1 MNLRLFTDSAYR
13 LRLTYAL
20 LCAVCFLQLFFFACL
35 FNCTVSLVK
44 EQFQAADFLRQVEV
58 IPLPAKQI
66 LWLTVILYPVLL
78 VVMQMRNKVRETR
91 WREFLFLFLEI
102 LLCLWLLRLI
112 SFTSNE
118 IFLLV
123 TANMLTLTRDRKTK
137 GIALLILIILFLSTN
152 YYVISDYYVTTSFES
167 YLYPYTA
174 QAANFLR
181 SVSALLSTLV
191 LIIFLVYILFLIQ
204 DQILESTQ
212 MQKMNRELKELNQ
225 QLEEMADMREKMG
238 ETKERNRLAREIHD
252 TLGHT
257 LTGLSTGLE
266 AAKALLQADPHLA
279 QKQLDR
285 LSIVAKEGLKDVRR
299 SVNKL
304 RPDALENHSLS
315 EALKK
320 MIDQFVES
328 TGVQVIFV
336 CHLRSLHFQVD
347 EEETIYRIVQESM
360 TNSVRHGKAD
370 KIYISFGKDEDS
382 LIIIIEDNGIG
393 CSNVEEGFGLHHM
406 KERVALLKGNIR
418 FYGKQGFE
426 VLVELP
432 LRKEMTSND

>member
-1 MNLRLFTDSAYR
+1 MIVRALSDSAYR
-13 LRLTYAL
+13 LRLTYAV
-20 LCAVCFLQLFFFACL
+20 LCAVCFLQLFFFASL
-35 FNCTVSLVK
+35 FFFTTQLVK
-44 EQFQAADFLRQVEV
+44 DQFEAAAFLRQAEV

-66 LWLTVILYPVLL
+66 LLETIIFYPILLL
-78 VVMQMRNKVRETR
+78 VMQMRNKVNKTR
-91 WREFLFLFLEI
+91 GKELLFLFLEI
-102 LLCLWLLRLI
+102 AICLWLLRLT

-137 GIALLILIILFLSTN
+137 GIALIILVFLFFTTN
-152 YYVISDYYVTTSFES
+152 YYVISDYLVTVSFDS

-174 QAANFLR
+174 QAANLLR

-191 LIIFLVYILFLIQ
+191 LIIFLLYILFLIQ

-212 MQKMNRELKELNQ
+212 MQKMNRELQDLNH
-225 QLEEMADMREKMG
+225 QLEEMADVREKMG

-266 AAKALLQADPHLA
+266 AAKALLQADPGLA
-279 QKQLDR
+279 LKQLDR
-285 LSIVAKEGLKDVRR
+285 LSTVAKEGLRDVRR

-304 RPDALENHSLS
+304 RPDALENHSLA
-315 EALKK
+315 EALKQ
-320 MIDQFVES
+320 MIDRFVES
-328 TGVQVIFV
+328 TGVEVVFV
-336 CHLRSLHFQVD
+336 CHLASLQFQAD

-360 TNSVRHGKAD
+360 TNSVRHGNAD
-370 KIYISFGKDEDS
+370 KIYVSFGKDEDS
-382 LIIIIEDNGIG
+382 LIIIIEDNGSG
-393 CSNVEEGFGLHHM
+393 CADIQEGFGLHHM
-406 KERVALLKGNIR
+406 KERVALLKGNVR

-432 LRKEMTSND
+432 LRKELE

>member
-1 MNLRLFTDSAYR
+1 MIVRALSDSAYR
-13 LRLTYAL
+13 LRLTYAV
-20 LCAVCFLQLFFFACL
+20 LCAVCFLQLFFFASL
-35 FNCTVSLVK
+35 FFFTTQLVK
-44 EQFQAADFLRQVEV
+44 NQFEAAAFLRQAEV

-66 LWLTVILYPVLL
+66 LLETIIFYPILLL
-78 VVMQMRNKVRETR
+78 VMQMRNKVNKTR
-91 WREFLFLFLEI
+91 GKELLFLFLEI
-102 LLCLWLLRLI
+102 AICLWLLRLT

-137 GIALLILIILFLSTN
+137 GIALIILVFLFFTTN
-152 YYVISDYYVTTSFES
+152 YYVISDYLVTVSFDS

-174 QAANFLR
+174 QAANLLR

-191 LIIFLVYILFLIQ
+191 LIIFLLYILFLIQ

-212 MQKMNRELKELNQ
+212 MQKMNRELQDLNH
-225 QLEEMADMREKMG
+225 QLEEMADVREKMG
-238 ETKERNRLAREIHD
+238 ETKGRNRLGREIHD

-266 AAKALLQADPHLA
+266 AAKALLQADPGLA
-279 QKQLDR
+279 LKQLDR
-285 LSIVAKEGLKDVRR
+285 LSTVAKEGLRDVRR

-304 RPDALENHSLS
+304 RPDALENHSLA
-315 EALKK
+315 EALKQ
-320 MIDQFVES
+320 MIDRFVES
-328 TGVQVIFV
+328 TGVEVVFV
-336 CHLRSLHFQVD
+336 CHLASLQFQAD

-360 TNSVRHGKAD
+360 TNSVRHGNAD
-370 KIYISFGKDEDS
+370 KIYVSFGKDEDS
-382 LIIIIEDNGIG
+382 LIIIIEDNGSG
-393 CSNVEEGFGLHHM
+393 CADIQEGFGLHHM
-406 KERVALLKGNIR
+406 KERVALLKGNVR

-432 LRKEMTSND
+432 LRKELE

>member
-1 MNLRLFTDSAYR
+1 MIVRALSDSAYR
-13 LRLTYAL
+13 LRLTYAV
-20 LCAVCFLQLFFFACL
+20 LCAVCFLQLFFFASL
-35 FNCTVSLVK
+35 FFFTTQLVK
-44 EQFQAADFLRQVEV
+44 DQFEAAAFLRQAEV

-66 LWLTVILYPVLL
+66 LLETIIFYPILLL
-78 VVMQMRNKVRETR
+78 VMQMRNKVNKTR
-91 WREFLFLFLEI
+91 GKELLFLFLEI
-102 LLCLWLLRLI
+102 AICLWLLRLT

-137 GIALLILIILFLSTN
+137 GIALIILVFLFFTTN
-152 YYVISDYYVTTSFES
+152 YYVISDYLVTVSFDS

-174 QAANFLR
+174 QAANLLR

-191 LIIFLVYILFLIQ
+191 LIIFLLYILFLIQ

-212 MQKMNRELKELNQ
+212 MQQMNRELQDLNH
-225 QLEEMADMREKMG
+225 QLEEMADVREKMG

-257 LTGLSTGLE
+257 LTGLSTVLE
-266 AAKALLQADPHLA
+266 AAKALLQADPGLA
-279 QKQLDR
+279 LKQLDR
-285 LSIVAKEGLKDVRR
+285 LSTVAKEGLRDVRR

-304 RPDALENHSLS
+304 RPDALENHSLA
-315 EALKK
+315 EALKQ
-320 MIDQFVES
+320 MIDRFVES
-328 TGVQVIFV
+328 TGVEVVFV
-336 CHLRSLHFQVD
+336 CHLASLQFQAD

-360 TNSVRHGKAD
+360 TNSVRHGNAD
-370 KIYISFGKDEDS
+370 KIYVSFGKDEDS
-382 LIIIIEDNGIG
+382 LIIIIEDNGSG
-393 CSNVEEGFGLHHM
+393 CADIQEGFGLHHM
-406 KERVALLKGNIR
+406 KERVALLKGNVR

-432 LRKEMTSND
+432 LRKELE

>member
-1 MNLRLFTDSAYR
+1 MIVRALSDSAYR
-13 LRLTYAL
+13 LRLTYAV
-20 LCAVCFLQLFFFACL
+20 LCAVCFLQLFFFASL
-35 FNCTVSLVK
+35 FFFTTQLVK
-44 EQFQAADFLRQVEV
+44 DQFEAAAFLRQAEV

-66 LWLTVILYPVLL
+66 LLETIIFYPILLL
-78 VVMQMRNKVRETR
+78 VMQMRNKVNKTR
-91 WREFLFLFLEI
+91 GKELLFLFLEI
-102 LLCLWLLRLI
+102 AICLWLLRLT

-137 GIALLILIILFLSTN
+137 GIALIILVFLFFTTN
-152 YYVISDYYVTTSFES
+152 YYVISDYLVTVSFDS

-174 QAANFLR
+174 QAANLLR

-191 LIIFLVYILFLIQ
+191 LIIFLLYILFLIQ

-212 MQKMNRELKELNQ
+212 MQKMNRELQDLNH
-225 QLEEMADMREKMG
+225 QLEEMADVREKMG

-266 AAKALLQADPHLA
+266 AAKALLQADSGLA
-279 QKQLDR
+279 LKQLDR
-285 LSIVAKEGLKDVRR
+285 LSTVAKEGLRDVRR

-304 RPDALENHSLS
+304 RPDALENHSLA
-315 EALKK
+315 EALKQ
-320 MIDQFVES
+320 MIDRFVES
-328 TGVQVIFV
+328 TGVEVVFV
-336 CHLRSLHFQVD
+336 CHLASLQFQAD

-360 TNSVRHGKAD
+360 TNSVRHGNAD
-370 KIYISFGKDEDS
+370 KIYVSFGKDEDS
-382 LIIIIEDNGIG
+382 LIIIIEDNGSG
-393 CSNVEEGFGLHHM
+393 CADIQEGFGLHHM
-406 KERVALLKGNIR
+406 KERVALLKGNVR

-432 LRKEMTSND
+432 LRKELE